1 MFLTETMKSCVRI
14 LPVLLLT
21 VFAVNAQTN
30 KSQTT
35 FDISGKWLLDRSKS
49 NAGDFGK
56 RDTPVVIVYNEP
68 ELRITRTLE
77 RNGQPLERDFVYY
90 TDGRGETNMA
100 LILLTTNPGNVSA
113 ENIDKEV
120 IKSKTT
126 RQRDKIVIRATGRNM
141 AGTHVLE
148 YEMVDEWKLS
158 GDGKTLTQTSRM
170 IFRPDLPAR
179 SVYVPAGR
187 PDDKRVYSRV
197 N

>member
-1 MFLTETMKSCVRI
+1 MLLTETMKSCVRI
-14 LPVLLLT
+14 LPVLLLA

-30 KSQTT
+30 KSPTT

-77 RNGQPLERDFVYY
+77 RNGQTLERDFVYY

-100 LILLTTNPGNVSA
+100 LILLTTNTRDVTA
-113 ENIDKEV
+113 EDLDKEV

-126 RQRDKIVIRATGRNM
+126 RQRDKIVIRAIRRNM
-141 AGTHVLE
+141 TGTHVFE

-158 GDGKTLTQTSRM
+158 SDGKTLTQTSRM
-170 IFRPDLPAR
+170 IFRPDVSSR
-179 SVYVPAGR
+179 SVFVPANR
-187 PDDKRVYSRV
+187 PDDKRVYNRV

>member
-1 MFLTETMKSCVRI
+1 MLLTETMKSCARI
-14 LPVLLLT
+14 LPVLLIA

-30 KSQTT
+30 KSPTT

-77 RNGQPLERDFVYY
+77 RNGQTLERDFVYY

-100 LILLTTNPGNVSA
+100 LILLTTNTRDVTA
-113 ENIDKEV
+113 ADIDKEV

-126 RQRDKIVIRATGRNM
+126 RQRDKIVIRAIRRNM
-141 AGTHVLE
+141 AGTHVFE

-158 GDGKTLTQTSRM
+158 SDGKTLTQTSRM
-170 IFRPDLPAR
+170 IFRPDLSSR
-179 SVYVPAGR
+179 SVFVPTNR
-187 PDDKRVYSRV
+187 PDDKRVYNRV

>member
-1 MFLTETMKSCVRI
+1 MLLTETMKSCVRI
-14 LPVLLLT
+14 LPVLLVA
-21 VFAVNAQTN
+21 VFTINAQTD
-30 KSQTT
+30 KSPTT
-35 FDISGKWLLDRSKS
+35 FDISGKWLLDAKKS

-56 RDTPVVIVYNEP
+56 RDTPVVIVYNDP

-77 RNGQPLERDFVYY
+77 RNGQTLERDFVYY

-100 LILLTTNPGNVSA
+100 LIRLTTNTRKVTA
-113 ENIDKEV
+113 ADIDKEV

-141 AGTHVLE
+141 AGTLVLE

-158 GDGKTLTQTSRM
+158 RDGKTLTQTSRM
-170 IFRPDLPAR
+170 IFRLDVPSR
-179 SVYVPAGR
+179 SVFIPANR
-187 PDDKRVYSRV
+187 PDDKRVYNRV

>member
-1 MFLTETMKSCVRI
+1 MILTETMKSCVRI
-14 LPVLLLT
+14 LPVLLIA

-30 KSQTT
+30 KL
-35 FDISGKWLLDRSKS
+35 DISGKWLLDHSKS
-49 NAGDFGK
+49 NAGDFGR

-77 RNGQPLERDFVYY
+77 RNGQTLERDFVYY

-100 LILLTTNPGNVSA
+100 LILLTTNQRNVTA
-113 ENIDKEV
+113 ADIDKEV

-126 RQRDKIVIRATGRNM
+126 RQRDKIVIRAIRRGMT
-141 AGTHVLE
+141 GTHVFE

-158 GDGKTLTQTSRM
+158 SDGKTLTQTTRM
-170 IFRPDLPAR
+170 IFRPDVSSR
-179 SVYVPAGR
+179 SVFIPASR
-187 PDDKRVYSRV
+187 PDDKRVYNRV